1 MYLSQYQLSSWVVA
15 NYSQNI
21 SFSQIK
27 NGLRKKYEIDAH
39 PILLDRTDYVIREFS
54 HIVEKVRPL
63 FTGSSINYTTRWYRR
78 LMEKK
83 GGTRQP
89 KVAKQYDI
97 NNASTEIGILIC
109 FLQKFY
115 LSLKKMEL
123 LP

>member
-1 MYLSQYQLSSWVVA
+1 MLITAKTFHFRTSKLVCE
-15 NYSQNI
+15 
-21 SFSQIK
+21 K
-27 NGLRKKYEIDAH
+27 NYEIGAH
-39 PILLDRTDYVIREFS
+39 LLDRTDHVIREFS
-54 HIVEKVRPL
+54 HIVEKERPL